1 MLGGSADG
9 RGSSG
14 AIPEFAGVA
23 ADAASGMPLAV
34 PATATL
40 VRNLRRSTPPR
51 DSLVRR
57 FFMSFLSSCL
67 RRRQPARRLNGVKTR
82 ASYRGVRM
90 VERECHKLGCGDS
103 PVRTRFIRNSFA
115 APRHRWAVGKR
126 WTLSQN

>member
-67 RRRQPARRLNGVKTR
+67 RRRHAGAPPEWSKDAGILSRRPDGGKGVPQ
-82 ASYRGVRM
+82 AW
-90 VERECHKLGCGDS
+90 LW
-103 PVRTRFIRNSFA
+103 RFTCRYTFYPEFICCA
-115 APRHRWAVGKR
+115 APSMGGRQA
-126 WTLSQN
+126 LDP